1 MINSKIKTFT
11 NLKELGSFLKEN
23 RELQKIEIED
33 ASKLLLIKKEI
44 LVKFEKGEVNIEQ
57 ASYLKGFLN
66 SYIKFLKLENLCIL
80 KFTEIKKISKLEK
93 SNLQLESSELK
104 KNKYSSIVILLSLI
118 ATSFVYLLWNKNTY
132 LNLYLIGSHL
142 N

>member
-1 MINSKIKTFT
+1 MIDSKVKTFI
-11 NLKELGSFLKEN
+11 NLKELGDFLKEN
-23 RELQKIEIED
+23 RKLQNIKIED
-33 ASKLLLIKKEI
+33 ASKLLLIKKDI
-44 LVKFEKGEVNIEQ
+44 LDKFEKGEVNIEQ

-80 KFTEIKKISKLEK
+80 KFTETKKFSKLEK
-93 SNLQLESSELK
+93 SNLQLESSGLK

-118 ATSFVYLLWNKNTY
+118 AVNFIYLLWNKKTY

>member
-1 MINSKIKTFT
+1 MIDSKIKTFT

-23 RELQKIEIED
+23 RKLQNIKIEE
-33 ASKLLLIKKEI
+33 ASKLLLIKKDI
-44 LVKFEKGEVNIEQ
+44 LDKFEKGQVNIEQ
-57 ASYLKGFLN
+57 DSYLKGFLN
-66 SYIKFLKLENLCIL
+66 SYIKFLKLESLCKL
-80 KFTEIKKISKLEK
+80 KFTETKKVSKLEK
-93 SNLQLESSELK
+93 SNLQLESSKLK

-118 ATSFVYLLWNKNTY
+118 AISFVYLFWNKKTY

>member
-1 MINSKIKTFT
+1 MIDSKIKTFT
-11 NLKELGSFLKEN
+11 NLKELGDFLKEN
-23 RELQKIEIED
+23 RELQNIKIED
-33 ASKLLLIKKEI
+33 ASKLLLIKKDI
-44 LVKFEKGEVNIEQ
+44 LDKFEKGEVNIQQ

-80 KFTEIKKISKLEK
+80 KFTETKKVSKLEK

-118 ATSFVYLLWNKNTY
+118 AISFTYLLWNKKTY

>member
-1 MINSKIKTFT
+1 MSDSKIKTFT

-23 RELQKIEIED
+23 RELQNIQIED
-33 ASKLLLIKKEI
+33 VSKSLIIKKEI
-44 LVKFEKGEVNIEQ
+44 LDKFEKGDINIEQ
-57 ASYLKGFLN
+57 ESYLKGFLK

-80 KFTEIKKISKLEK
+80 RFTETKKVSKLEK

-118 ATSFVYLLWNKNTY
+118 AISSIYLLWNKKTY
-132 LNLYLIGSHL
+132 FNLYLIGSHL

>member
-1 MINSKIKTFT
+1 MIDSKIKPFT
-11 NLKELGSFLKEN
+11 NLKELGTFLKEN
-23 RELQKIEIED
+23 RELQNIKIED
-33 ASKLLLIKKEI
+33 ASKLLLIKKDI
-44 LVKFEKGEVNIEQ
+44 LDKFEKGEANIEQ

-66 SYIKFLKLENLCIL
+66 SYIKFLKLENLCKL
-80 KFTEIKKISKLEK
+80 KFSETTKVSKLEK

-118 ATSFVYLLWNKNTY
+118 AISLTYLLWNKKTY
-132 LNLYLIGSHL
+132 LNLYLIGSHF

>member
-1 MINSKIKTFT
+1 MIDSKVKTFT
-11 NLKELGSFLKEN
+11 TLKELGGFLKEN
-23 RELQKIEIED
+23 RKLQNIKIED
-33 ASKLLLIKKEI
+33 ASKLLLIKKDI
-44 LVKFEKGEVNIEQ
+44 LDKFEKGEVNIEQ

-80 KFTEIKKISKLEK
+80 KFTETKKVSKLEK
-93 SNLQLESSELK
+93 SALQLESSELK

-118 ATSFVYLLWNKNTY
+118 AISFIYLIWNKKTY

>member
-1 MINSKIKTFT
+1 MIDSKIKTFT
-11 NLKELGSFLKEN
+11 NLKELGDFLKEN
-23 RELQKIEIED
+23 RELQNIKIED
-33 ASKLLLIKKEI
+33 ASKLLLIKKDI
-44 LVKFEKGEVNIEQ
+44 LDKFEKGEVNIQQ

-66 SYIKFLKLENLCIL
+66 SYIKFLKLDDLCVLDFIE
-80 KFTEIKKISKLEK
+80 TKKVSKLEK
-93 SNLQLESSELK
+93 SALQLERSELK

-118 ATSFVYLLWNKNTY
+118 AISFTYLLWNKKTY

>member
-1 MINSKIKTFT
+1 MIDSKIKTFT
-11 NLKELGSFLKEN
+11 NLKELGDFLKEN
-23 RELQKIEIED
+23 RKLQNIKIED
-33 ASKLLLIKKEI
+33 ASKLLLIKKDI
-44 LVKFEKGEVNIEQ
+44 LKKFEKGEVNIEQ

-80 KFTEIKKISKLEK
+80 KFSETKKVSKLEK
-93 SNLQLESSELK
+93 SALQLESSELK

-118 ATSFVYLLWNKNTY
+118 AVSFTYLFWNKKTY

>member
-1 MINSKIKTFT
+1 MIDSKVKTFT
-11 NLKELGSFLKEN
+11 NLKELGDFLKEN
-23 RELQKIEIED
+23 RELQNIKIED
-33 ASKLLLIKKEI
+33 ASKLLLIKKNI
-44 LVKFEKGEVNIEQ
+44 LDKFEKGEANIEQ

-80 KFTEIKKISKLEK
+80 KFTETKKVSKLEK

-118 ATSFVYLLWNKNTY
+118 AISFTYLLWNKKTY

>member
-1 MINSKIKTFT
+1 MIDSKIKTFT

-23 RELQKIEIED
+23 RKLQNIEIEE
-33 ASKLLLIKKEI
+33 ASKLLLIKKDI
-44 LVKFEKGEVNIEQ
+44 LDKFEKGQVNIEQ
-57 ASYLKGFLN
+57 DSYLKGFLN
-66 SYIKFLKLENLCIL
+66 SYIKFLKLESLCKL
-80 KFTEIKKISKLEK
+80 KFNEKKKVSKLEK

-118 ATSFVYLLWNKNTY
+118 AISFVYLFWNKKTY

>member
-1 MINSKIKTFT
+1 MIDSKIKTFT
-11 NLKELGSFLKEN
+11 NLKELGDFLKEN
-23 RELQKIEIED
+23 RELQNIKIED
-33 ASKLLLIKKEI
+33 ASKLLLIKKDI
-44 LVKFEKGEVNIEQ
+44 LDKFEKGEVNIEQ

-80 KFTEIKKISKLEK
+80 KFTETKKVSKLEK
-93 SNLQLESSELK
+93 SALQLESSELK

-118 ATSFVYLLWNKNTY
+118 AISFTYLLWNKKTY

>member
-1 MINSKIKTFT
+1 MIDSKIKTFT
-11 NLKELGSFLKEN
+11 NLKELGSFLKVN
-23 RELQKIEIED
+23 RELQNIEIED
-33 ASKLLLIKKEI
+33 VSKLLLIKKDI
-44 LVKFEKGEVNIEQ
+44 LDKFEKGESNIEQ

-66 SYIKFLKLENLCIL
+66 SYIKFLKLESLCKL
-80 KFTEIKKISKLEK
+80 QFTETKKVSKLEK

-118 ATSFVYLLWNKNTY
+118 AISFTYLLWNKKTY
-132 LNLYLIGSHL
+132 LNLYFIGSQL

>member
-1 MINSKIKTFT
+1 MIDSKVKTFT
-11 NLKELGSFLKEN
+11 SLKELGDFLKEN
-23 RELQKIEIED
+23 RKLQNIKIED
-33 ASKLLLIKKEI
+33 ASKLLLIKKDI
-44 LVKFEKGEVNIEQ
+44 LDKFEKGEVNIEQ

-80 KFTEIKKISKLEK
+80 KFTEIKKFSKLEK
-93 SNLQLESSELK
+93 SNLQLESSGLK

-118 ATSFVYLLWNKNTY
+118 AVNFIYLLWNKKTY

>member
-1 MINSKIKTFT
+1 MIDSKIKVFT
-11 NLKELGSFLKEN
+11 DLKELGDFLKEN
-23 RELQKIEIED
+23 RELQNIKIED
-33 ASKLLLIKKEI
+33 ASKLLLIKKNI
-44 LVKFEKGEVNIEQ
+44 LDNFEKGEANIEK

-66 SYIKFLKLENLCIL
+66 SYIKFLKLENSCIL
-80 KFTEIKKISKLEK
+80 RFTEIKKVSKLEK
-93 SNLQLESSELK
+93 SALQLKSSELK

-118 ATSFVYLLWNKNTY
+118 AVSFTYLLWNKKTY

>member
-1 MINSKIKTFT
+1 MIDSKVKTFT
-11 NLKELGSFLKEN
+11 SLKELGDFLKEN
-23 RELQKIEIED
+23 RKLQNIKIED
-33 ASKLLLIKKEI
+33 ASKLLLIKKDI
-44 LVKFEKGEVNIEQ
+44 LDKFEKGEVNIEQ

-80 KFTEIKKISKLEK
+80 KFTETKKFSKLEK
-93 SNLQLESSELK
+93 SALQLESSELK

-118 ATSFVYLLWNKNTY
+118 AISLTYLLWNKKTY

>member
-11 NLKELGSFLKEN
+11 NLKELGDFLKEN
-23 RELQKIEIED
+23 RELQNIKIED
-33 ASKLLLIKKEI
+33 ASKLLLIKKNI
-44 LVKFEKGEVNIEQ
+44 LEKFEKGEVNIEQ

-80 KFTEIKKISKLEK
+80 RFTEIKKVSKLEK
-93 SNLQLESSELK
+93 SALQLESSELK

-118 ATSFVYLLWNKNTY
+118 AISFTYLLWNKKTY

>member
-1 MINSKIKTFT
+1 MIDSKVKTFT
-11 NLKELGSFLKEN
+11 TLKELGGFLKEN
-23 RELQKIEIED
+23 RKLQNIKIED
-33 ASKLLLIKKEI
+33 ASKLLLIKKDI
-44 LVKFEKGEVNIEQ
+44 LDKFEKGEVNIEQ

-66 SYIKFLKLENLCIL
+66 SYIKFLKLENICIL
-80 KFTEIKKISKLEK
+80 KFTETKKVSKLEK

-118 ATSFVYLLWNKNTY
+118 AISFTYLLWNKKTY
-132 LNLYLIGSHL
+132 LNLHLIGSHL

>member
-1 MINSKIKTFT
+1 MIDSKIKTFT
-11 NLKELGSFLKEN
+11 NLKELGTFLKEN
-23 RELQKIEIED
+23 RELQNIKIED
-33 ASKLLLIKKEI
+33 ASKLLLIKKNI
-44 LVKFEKGEVNIEQ
+44 LDKFEKGEANIEQ

-80 KFTEIKKISKLEK
+80 KFTETKKVSKLEK

-104 KNKYSSIVILLSLI
+104 KNKYSSIVILLSLTAI
-118 ATSFVYLLWNKNTY
+118 SLTYLLWNKKTY
-132 LNLYLIGSHL
+132 LNLYLIGSNL

>member
-1 MINSKIKTFT
+1 MIDSKIKTFT
-11 NLKELGSFLKEN
+11 NLKELGNFLKEN
-23 RELQKIEIED
+23 RELQNIKIED
-33 ASKLLLIKKEI
+33 ASKLLLIKKDI
-44 LVKFEKGEVNIEQ
+44 LDKFEKGEVNIEQ

-80 KFTEIKKISKLEK
+80 KFTETKKVSKLEK
-93 SNLQLESSELK
+93 SALQLESSELK

-118 ATSFVYLLWNKNTY
+118 AISLTYLLWNKKTY
-132 LNLYLIGSHL
+132 LNLYLIGSQL

>member
-11 NLKELGSFLKEN
+11 NLKELGDFLKEN
-23 RELQKIEIED
+23 RELQNIKIED
-33 ASKLLLIKKEI
+33 ASKLLLIKKNI
-44 LVKFEKGEVNIEQ
+44 LEKFEKGEVNIEQ

-66 SYIKFLKLENLCIL
+66 SYIKFLKLDNLCIL
-80 KFTEIKKISKLEK
+80 KFTEIKKVSKLEK

-118 ATSFVYLLWNKNTY
+118 AISFTYLLWNKKTY

>member
-1 MINSKIKTFT
+1 MIDSKIKTFT

-23 RELQKIEIED
+23 RKLQNIKIED
-33 ASKLLLIKKEI
+33 ASKHLLIKKEI
-44 LVKFEKGEVNIEQ
+44 LAKFERGEASIEQ
-57 ASYLKGFLN
+57 YSHLKGFLN
-66 SYIKFLKLENLCIL
+66 SYIKFLKLENLCKL
-80 KFTEIKKISKLEK
+80 KFTETKKVSSLEK

-104 KNKYSSIVILLSLI
+104 KNKYSSIVILISLI
-118 ATSFVYLLWNKNTY
+118 AMGFVYLFWNKGTY

>member
-1 MINSKIKTFT
+1 MIDSKIKTFT
-11 NLKELGSFLKEN
+11 NLKELGIFLKEN
-23 RELQKIEIED
+23 RELQNIKIED
-33 ASKLLLIKKEI
+33 ASKLLLIKKDI
-44 LVKFEKGEVNIEQ
+44 LDKFEKGEVNIEQ

-80 KFTEIKKISKLEK
+80 KFTETKKVSKLEK

-118 ATSFVYLLWNKNTY
+118 AISFTYLLWNKKTY

>member
-1 MINSKIKTFT
+1 MIDSEIKTFT

-23 RELQKIEIED
+23 RELQNIKIED
-33 ASKLLLIKKEI
+33 ASKLLLIKKDI
-44 LVKFEKGEVNIEQ
+44 LYKFEKGEANIEQ
-57 ASYLKGFLN
+57 AFYLKGFLN

-80 KFTEIKKISKLEK
+80 KFTETKKVSKLEK

-118 ATSFVYLLWNKNTY
+118 AISFTYLLWNKKTY